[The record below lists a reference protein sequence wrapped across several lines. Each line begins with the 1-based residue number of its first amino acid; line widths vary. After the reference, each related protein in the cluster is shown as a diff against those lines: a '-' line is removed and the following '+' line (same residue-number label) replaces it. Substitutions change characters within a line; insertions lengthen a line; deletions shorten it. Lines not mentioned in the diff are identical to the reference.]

1 MPYDIHTPT
10 ASAWDAFVRAHA
22 DAHILQLSAWG
33 THQSRFGWQV
43 QRFAIANAKGQI
55 VAGAQVLLRRLP
67 LRLGRRAYLPAAPLF
82 STDEAANDLLWRALR
97 RCGAAFLKVE
107 PCDWYRP
114 RPDLPERLTRA
125 GLRLSPETIQ
135 QPRTIVLDLSGTEDD
150 ILRRMNQSTRYKC
163 RLGQKKEVAVRLG
176 TAADAAHF
184 GALMQVT
191 AERDSFYARPP
202 AYYQSVYEA
211 FAPSGEVAL
220 LIASHAGQDLAAVMV
235 FRCGETAYY
244 LYGASSNA
252 ERNRMPTYIV
262 QWEAIRWAKAAGA
275 LRYDL
280 WGVPDVDE
288 ATLEAN
294 FEERDDGLWGVYKFK
309 RGFGGALRRSVG
321 AWDLVNNGAL
331 YALYLWYVR
340 RQGGVA

>member
-1 MPYDIHTPT
+1 M
-10 ASAWDAFVRAHA
+10 RAHA

-43 QRFAIANAKGQI
+43 QRLAITDSGGQI

-67 LRLGRRAYLPAAPLF
+67 LRLGKRAYLPAAPLF
-82 STDEAANDLLWRALR
+82 SADEAANDLLWRALR
-97 RCGAAFLKVE
+97 RCGAAFIKVE

-135 QPRTIVLDLSGTEDD
+135 QPRTIVLDLGGTEDD
-150 ILRRMNQSTRYKC
+150 ILKRMNQSTRYKC
-163 RLGQKKEVAVRLG
+163 RLGQKKEVTVRLG
-176 TAADAAHF
+176 EAADAVQF

-211 FAPSGEVAL
+211 FASSGEVAL
-220 LIASHAGQDLAAVMV
+220 LIASHAGQDLAAAMV

-262 QWEAIRWAKAAGA
+262 QWEVIRWAKAAGA

-280 WGVPDVDE
+280 WGVPDADE

-294 FEERDDGLWGVYKFK
+294 FEGRDDGLWGVYKFK
-309 RGFGGALRRSVG
+309 RGFGGAVRRSVG
-321 AWDLVNNGAL
+321 AWDLVNNRAL
-331 YALYLWYVR
+331 YALYLCYVR
-340 RQGGVA
+340 RQGGAE